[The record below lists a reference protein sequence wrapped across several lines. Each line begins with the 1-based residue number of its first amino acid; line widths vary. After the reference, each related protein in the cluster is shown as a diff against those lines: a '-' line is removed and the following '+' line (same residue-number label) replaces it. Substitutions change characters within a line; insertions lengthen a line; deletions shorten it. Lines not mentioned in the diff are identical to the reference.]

1 MTVPMPSSAATQMIT
16 SRLAFARSLSVA
28 TARPASASPPSSFSV
43 RSSARLLSAAI
54 ARAQARSGASLGI
67 VPEHVPG
74 GAGGREKKH
83 VSLRMPC
90 PEPVHGF
97 LKRRLTRH
105 GNARSGKRLLDQ
117 GRVAPDEG
125 DGASR
130 AFQGFD
136 QRREILPLAVSA
148 ENDEDAAA
156 LSCEALNAAAT
167 APTLVPFESS

>member
-1 MTVPMPSSAATQMIT
+1 
-16 SRLAFARSLSVA
+16 
-28 TARPASASPPSSFSV
+28 
-43 RSSARLLSAAI
+43 
-54 ARAQARSGASLGI
+54 
-67 VPEHVPG
+67 
-74 GAGGREKKH
+74 
-83 VSLRMPC
+83 MPC

-156 LSCEALNAAAT
+156 LSCEALIVMILLKLRIWLLFSVVGT
-167 APTLVPFESS
+167 ILFQMFL